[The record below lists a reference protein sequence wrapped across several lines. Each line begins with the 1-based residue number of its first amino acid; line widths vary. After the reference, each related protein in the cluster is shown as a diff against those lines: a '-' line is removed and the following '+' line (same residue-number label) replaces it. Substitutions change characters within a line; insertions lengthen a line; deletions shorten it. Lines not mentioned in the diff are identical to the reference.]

1 MSACGEQ
8 IEKSTVIWPPASWH
22 TGCLIDKALLGLSM
36 LITMANYSDPDIVGN
51 ERLSMYCYGEWQ
63 DCYSANLG
71 DHETVHQPESPM
83 TSPIET
89 QTQTKSGSKETR
101 IRRPMNAFMVWAKVE
116 RKRLADENPDLHNAD
131 LSKMLGR
138 KWRSLTPQERRP
150 YVEEA
155 ERLRVQHMQ
164 DYPNYKYRPRRR
176 KNGKR
181 GSRKNANIP
190 SSSPPPTLQPMV
202 FPAESCQF
210 AQPSK
215 VDFSRLSYM
224 DGVQTPDSSPHG
236 SPCSEAARIQRCPDY
251 GVVNGGSTSDLS
263 GSSNLSVDSIRSLP
277 TPEMSPIEPEQDGF
291 SFTKE
296 TAEVYRT
303 TGENPFNQLVSK
315 FSDSSNFLKNV
326 RPPFRLRT
334 NHSVQMDNNNASP
347 TLRALVTSSN
357 LNLEGPQYSRCP
369 PSYEQTYGQT
379 YMKSSPERANCEYQA
394 YSGRPTH
401 QGYMNYSSL
410 NVSNDIYYAEP
421 DFLDDVDRS
430 EFEQYLKQ
438 PSVQPY
444 YNASDYHSET
454 QILPEP
460 SYYLPG
466 NSTAANYSI
475 KPKTECETGSA
486 LIDALAETRQIMH

>member
-1 MSACGEQ
+1 M
-8 IEKSTVIWPPASWH
+8 
-22 TGCLIDKALLGLSM
+22 LL
-36 LITMANYSDPDIVGN
+36 TMASYGDPDIVSN

-63 DCYSANLG
+63 ECYSTNLG
-71 DHETVHQPESPM
+71 DHETVRQPESPM

-89 QTQTKSGSKETR
+89 QNQTKSGSKETR

-236 SPCSEAARIQRCPDY
+236 SPCSEATRIQRCPEY

-277 TPEMSPIEPEQDGF
+277 TPEMSPIEPEQEGF

-296 TAEVYRT
+296 TEVYRT
-303 TGENPFNQLVSK
+303 AGENPFNQLVSK

-334 NHSVQMDNNNASP
+334 NHTVQIDNNASP

-357 LNLEGPQYSRCP
+357 MNLEGPQYSRCP
-369 PSYEQTYGQT
+369 PSYEQTYGQN

-394 YSGRPTH
+394 YSSRQVP
-401 QGYMNYSSL
+401 QGYMNYSSI
-410 NVSNDIYYAEP
+410 NVSGDIYYGET
-421 DFLDDVDRS
+421 DILEDVDRS

-438 PSVQPY
+438 PNLSVQQY
-444 YNASDYHSET
+444 YNASDYHNEAPVLSDTEFRCDNR
-454 QILPEP
+454 
-460 SYYLPG
+460 YYLPG
-466 NSTAANYSI
+466 NTTTNYSI